1 LIIDNLASIGD
12 PLPLN
17 QHLDVILEGLPPD
30 YNSVIS
36 VVESRFDSIDMDE
49 VEALLLAH
57 EVRLTKSKKKTID
70 DAASINLAQQSN
82 TETTP
87 PEQNLAPQP
96 SVNNSQGNNP
106 SYHPY
111 FDNSRGRGGRNGRGK
126 GRSNGGRTNTNPN
139 NNVQCQICFKGN
151 HTALDCWH
159 RHNQQ
164 YQSQKPQ
171 GYFQEAYGPF
181 SGQNFPPGF
190 GRNYGFA
197 PPNYNNFRP
206 PVVFNAPATAMLANG
221 STSIPNAAWYPD
233 SGASY
238 HVTADARNIQEQ
250 SPFTTTDQIF
260 MGNGQSL
267 SILANGSSV
276 FTPPNHTQTK
286 LTLNNLL
293 HVPTITKNLISVS
306 QFAKDN
312 NVFFEFHPN
321 HCVVKS
327 QANREILL
335 QGNVGA
341 DGLYCFSNISL
352 TPAKSSTLSCVSNPS
367 VCSIVSNSSNK
378 NSSLSFNSLYL

>member
-1 LIIDNLASIGD
+1 
-12 PLPLN
+12 
-17 QHLDVILEGLPPD
+17 
-30 YNSVIS
+30 
-36 VVESRFDSIDMDE
+36 
-49 VEALLLAH
+49 
-57 EVRLTKSKKKTID
+57 
-70 DAASINLAQQSN
+70 
-82 TETTP
+82 
-87 PEQNLAPQP
+87 
-96 SVNNSQGNNP
+96 
-106 SYHPY
+106 
-111 FDNSRGRGGRNGRGK
+111 
-126 GRSNGGRTNTNPN
+126 
-139 NNVQCQICFKGN
+139 
-151 HTALDCWH
+151 
-159 RHNQQ
+159 
-164 YQSQKPQ
+164 
-171 GYFQEAYGPF
+171 
-181 SGQNFPPGF
+181 
-190 GRNYGFA
+190 
-197 PPNYNNFRP
+197 
-206 PVVFNAPATAMLANG
+206 MLANG
-221 STSIPNAAWYPD
+221 STPIPNAAWYPN

-327 QANREILL
+327 QANREILF

-367 VCSIVSNSSNK
+367 VYSIVSNSSNK
-378 NSSLSFNSLYL
+378 NSSLSFNSLYLWHLRLGHPNSHTLKLALKHCNIPISNNSNDVSQFCTACCMGKHTNYTHHSLKPLILNH